1 MQNTATTS
9 VRHHVNEQQPTAV
22 ESPEGESNAATSS
35 GNHFYAGAA
44 TSDFHCD
51 YFGTSPRGASPGD
64 YHKKETVIVIVTKM
78 HCPGMTGS
86 YHQLTVI
93 LRKFLVWSPSK

>member
-22 ESPEGESNAATSS
+22 EPPDSESNAVKSS

-64 YHKKETVIVIVTKM
+64 YREKGDSDSDSDNNVLL
-78 HCPGMTGS
+78 TGGDRF
-86 YHQLTVI
+86 V
-93 LRKFLVWSPSK
+93 P